1 MGAAGSQSSW
11 DDTCSPGE
19 SLLEQLPE
27 ATRETL
33 SAASTP
39 VTLHAGRWLFRA
51 GDPAD
56 AMYVVRTGR
65 LEVVREGPSDR
76 ATEVL
81 EVMGPGAALGE
92 LGLLTGSA
100 RSASVRAR
108 RDSQLLRLGATEF
121 EALMNRE
128 ASLAPAVARVLGRML
143 ISGHQPRSRQPR
155 PAVITLVPLQP
166 GPHFG
171 SLAEHVR
178 SSLETIVGRRRVASV
193 TADDVAQ
200 IDERDSLPA
209 ADPDSAFAQLLSRL
223 EREYDTVVLHTG
235 VLASDPR
242 RADAWTG
249 FCLRTADRVVL
260 VADPREATLQ
270 TPEELRSLTSLTT
283 AERDLCFLDVGAEG
297 AVARWLEALRA
308 HRHHFVHAGRDGVA
322 ADDVGRMVRR
332 LTGCS
337 VGAVFSGG
345 GARGFAHLGA
355 LDAFR
360 KAGISVDRVGGC
372 SMGAAMAALVA
383 QGRSHEEMLAMCRRY
398 FIESRPLS
406 DYTIPRTALLEGRKL
421 RTSLREGLGSAS
433 IETLPLD
440 FFCVSADLIGADAM
454 VHRSGTL
461 WTAVLASLSIPGL
474 LPPVFMDGRL
484 LVDGGVLNNLP
495 IDVMA
500 DTDEGPVIA
509 VDVMREFTGEGARRN
524 SRFRRRRGRR
534 ATVPSAESTQHT
546 RLPPV
551 AETLTRATVL
561 SSWRQAEAN
570 RGRAAMVVSV
580 PTDRTGLLAFD
591 RLDELVDA
599 GRRAA
604 ERAMD
609 SSEGLE
615 TLTAGA

>member
-19 SLLEQLPE
+19 SLLEQLPD

-65 LEVVREGPSDR
+65 LEVVREGPTDR
-76 ATEVL
+76 TTEVL

-92 LGLLTGSA
+92 LGLLTGST

-108 RDSQLLRLGATEF
+108 RDSHLLRLGAREF
-121 EALMNRE
+121 EGLMNRE

-143 ISGHQPRSRQPR
+143 ISGNQPRSRQPR
-155 PAVITLVPLQP
+155 PAVIALVPLQP
-166 GPHFG
+166 GPHIG
-171 SLAEHVR
+171 PLAGHMT
-178 SSLETIVGRRRVASV
+178 SALETIVGRRRVASV
-193 TADDVAQ
+193 SADDVPQ
-200 IDERDSLPA
+200 DERDSRHP
-209 ADPDSAFAQLLSRL
+209 ADPDSSFAQLLSRL
-223 EREYDTVVLHTG
+223 EREYDTVVLQADI
-235 VLASDPR
+235 LAQDPR
-242 RADAWTG
+242 RPDAWTG

-270 TPEELRSLTSLTT
+270 TPEELQSLTSLTT

-308 HRHHFVHAGRDGVA
+308 HRHHFVRAGRDGVA

-355 LDAFR
+355 LDALR
-360 KAGISVDRVGGC
+360 KAGIPVDRVGGC

-383 QGRSHEEMLAMCRRY
+383 QNRSHEEMLAMCRRY

-474 LPPVFMDGRL
+474 LPPVSMDGRL

-509 VDVMREFTGEGARRN
+509 VDVMREFTGEGARRS

-534 ATVPSAESTQHT
+534 ASVPSAESSQHT

-570 RGRAAMVVSV
+570 RGRAAMVISV

-591 RLDELVDA
+591 RLDDLVDA
-599 GRRAA
+599 GRRAT

-615 TLTAGA
+615 TLTAGT